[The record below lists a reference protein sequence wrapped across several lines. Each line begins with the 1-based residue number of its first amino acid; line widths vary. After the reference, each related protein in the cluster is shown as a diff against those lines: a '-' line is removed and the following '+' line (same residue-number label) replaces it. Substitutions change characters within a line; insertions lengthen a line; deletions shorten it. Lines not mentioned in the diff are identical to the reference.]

1 MAPAASAASNRS
13 DDAAAAP
20 TAPGQDVSAPA
31 HPGQAAADG
40 QPSGAAAEPRLAVEE
55 VVTGLPLGQPE
66 RLTSLAGR
74 QVRLT
79 NVQVQEVIDDSVFWI
94 GPSPTQ
100 RILVYLEGTGA
111 DAGAEV
117 QVGQIANLYGGLRR
131 LPSPEEMRERWSLPA
146 EAAEP
151 LQNQPVYIH
160 ITDIRDFRVVGSR

>member
-79 NVQVQEVIDDSVFWI
+79 NVRVQEVIDDSVFWI
-94 GPSPTQ
+94 GPSPTR

-131 LPSPEEMRERWSLPA
+131 LPSPEEMRERWGLPT

-151 LQNQPVYIH
+151 LQNQPIYIH